1 LFNYDDLI
9 INPIQ
14 IANAFNGYFINVVD
28 SLQTE
33 HVNMHHA
40 LKLLQSYLPHSSP
53 EMLNIPITET
63 DTVCTINSMNSKN
76 SSGFDE
82 ISNKLWKILRSM
94 S

>member
-1 LFNYDDLI
+1 MFNYDDLI

-82 ISNKLWKILRSM
+82 ISNKL
-94 S
+94 

>member
-1 LFNYDDLI
+1 LFKYDDLI

-14 IANAFNGYFINVVD
+14 IANAFNRYFINVVD

-33 HVNMHHA
+33 HVNIHHA
-40 LKLLQSYLPHSSP
+40 LKLLQSSFPHSSL

-63 DTVCTINSMNSKN
+63 DTVSTINSMNNKN

-82 ISNKLWKILRSM
+82 ISNKL
-94 S
+94 